1 MWQDILIIAGGFLA
15 SAGAAILFQV
25 PLRQALQCGLIGILS
40 SAVNLAA
47 GSVSFPIVLS
57 TFAATFAVA
66 VLSHAAARI
75 EKMPV
80 TVFLIPCIVPFVP
93 GAGMFQIVYSLIESR
108 PADAVSYFFQT
119 MEVAGAMALAIFTV
133 DTVFKKR
140 VKVHT
145 KCT

>member
-1 MWQDILIIAGGFLA
+1 MWQDLLIITGGFLA

-25 PLRQALQCGLIGILS
+25 PVRQALLCGLIGILS
-40 SAVNLAA
+40 SGVNLAA
-47 GSVSFPIVLS
+47 GSASFPIVLS
-57 TFAATFAVA
+57 TFSATIAVA

-108 PADAVSYFFQT
+108 PADAISYFFQT
-119 MEVAGAMALAIFTV
+119 MEAAGAMALAIFTI